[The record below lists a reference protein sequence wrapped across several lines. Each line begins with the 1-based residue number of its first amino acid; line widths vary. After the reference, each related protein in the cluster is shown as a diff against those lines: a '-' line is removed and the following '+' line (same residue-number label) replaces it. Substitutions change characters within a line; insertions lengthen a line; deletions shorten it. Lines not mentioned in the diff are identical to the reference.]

1 MRGANGKRRKLWV
14 WKSLGDD
21 VIDVEGEPIVRGEY
35 FGVGGV
41 CESAWA
47 SSGDWGVRESAWA
60 SIGDW
65 VVGES

>member
-1 MRGANGKRRKLWV
+1 MGRGENFGFARV
-14 WKSLGDD
+14 WGDD

-60 SIGDW
+60 
-65 VVGES
+65 

>member
-1 MRGANGKRRKLWV
+1 MGRGENFGFGRV
-14 WKSLGDD
+14 WGDD

-65 VVGES
+65 VVGER